1 MTTVTEAPHYALH
14 HGWTHERRRLG
25 LLEEV
30 FDPYSRDRLET
41 VGVGPGARCLELGA
55 GAGSMARW
63 LSGRVGPGGHV
74 TATDLGVEWLADL
87 DEANLTVH
95 QHDLLADDFPEGGFD
110 FIHAR
115 AVFEHLDARDHALE
129 RVVDWLAPGGWLV
142 IEDFDRLSIEH
153 SSSPFARAFR
163 TVLDTLT
170 LAGADYYWARSFPAP
185 LARAGL
191 EHVDGRADIPITRGA
206 TLIAELLSLTIESMA
221 ERSIEAGLIS
231 TDEIDAAF
239 GLARGPDIM
248 GLRTGVHGCLAPK
261 AVRTRP
267 VGGRR
272 IGAA

>member
-30 FDPYSRDRLET
+30 FDPYSRERLET

-63 LSGRVGPGGHV
+63 LCGRVGPGGHV
-74 TATDLGVEWLADL
+74 TATDLGVEWLQDL
-87 DEANLTVH
+87 DEPNLTVLR
-95 QHDLLADDFPEGGFD
+95 HDLLADDFPKGGFD
-110 FIHAR
+110 LIHAR
-115 AVFEHLDARDHALE
+115 ALFEHLDGRDAALE
-129 RVVDWLAPGGWLV
+129 GVVDWLAPGGWLV

-163 TVLDTLT
+163 TVLDTLS

-185 LARAGL
+185 LVRAGL
-191 EHVDGRADIPITRGA
+191 DHVDGRADIPVTRGA
-206 TLIAELLSLTIESMA
+206 TPIAELLGLTIESLA

-231 TDEIDAAF
+231 ADEINAAL
-239 GLARGPDIM
+239 GWLAEPTSWD
-248 GLRTGVHGCLAPK
+248 LAP
-261 AVRTRP
+261 AFM
-267 VGGRR
+267 
-272 IGAA
+272 GAWGQKPSGPSVEVV